1 MNRFEDK
8 VVVVT
13 GGNSG
18 IGLAAATAF
27 AREGAQVIITGR
39 DPATLEVAQKA
50 IGAGATAIRSD
61 AGSVDEVRS
70 LARDIA
76 TSAGRVDSVFV
87 NAGFGAP
94 APLEAVDESAFDA
107 LFDVHVKGPY
117 FLIQQLAPLMPH
129 GGTIVPNGSI
139 LSLMG
144 VPGMSVYGAAKAGL
158 VSLIR
163 NLSAE
168 LLPSGIRV
176 NAVSA
181 GPVATPGMDRAGLP
195 DEARAHLVSQ
205 IPLGRIA
212 DPGEI
217 ASSVLF
223 LASSDSSFVVGHELV
238 IDGGMS
244 TLLEVLT

>member
-8 VVVVT
+8 VVLVT

-39 DPATLEVAQKA
+39 DPATLEIAEKT
-50 IGAGATAIRSD
+50 IGATAIRSD
-61 AGSVDEVRS
+61 ASSVDEVRT
-70 LARDIA
+70 LARDI
-76 TSAGRVDSVFV
+76 SSSVGRVDSVFV
-87 NAGFGAP
+87 NAGFAAP
-94 APLEAVDESAFDA
+94 APLEAVDETAFDA
-107 LFDVHVKGPY
+107 LFDVHAKGPY
-117 FLIQQLAPLMPH
+117 FLIQQLAPLMPD
-129 GGTIVPNGSI
+129 GGTIVVNGSI
-139 LSLMG
+139 SARTGM
-144 VPGMSVYGAAKAGL
+144 PGMAVYGAAKAGL
-158 VSLIR
+158 ISLIR

-168 LLPSGIRV
+168 LLSKGIRL

-195 DEARAHLVSQ
+195 DDAKAHLISQIVSQ

-212 DPGEI
+212 DPAEI
-217 ASSVLF
+217 APSVLF
-223 LASSDSSFVVGHELV
+223 LASNDSSFVVGHDLV

-244 TLLEVLT
+244 TL